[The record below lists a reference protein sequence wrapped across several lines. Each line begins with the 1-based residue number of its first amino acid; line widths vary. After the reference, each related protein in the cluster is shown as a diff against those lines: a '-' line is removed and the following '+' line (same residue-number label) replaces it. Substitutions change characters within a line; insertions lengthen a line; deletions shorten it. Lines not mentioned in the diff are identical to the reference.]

1 MTRIGDR
8 SIGRD
13 HGLQVDKFL
22 ANNKHIGIGCLF
34 GIWFIINGII
44 YWFFTLCW
52 KDVIYEDL
60 RFEYK
65 TDKIYI

>member
-22 ANNKHIGIGCLF
+22 ANNKHIRIGCLF
-34 GIWFIINGII
+34 GIWFIIKWII
-44 YWFFTLCW
+44 FWFSAGDGNMLF
-52 KDVIYEDL
+52 VRI
-60 RFEYK
+60 
-65 TDKIYI
+65 